1 MFPVEMTM
9 PFTLEEE
16 AELNRLVRLER
27 ESVQILPV
35 KIQTAAGIFESMQV
49 SPTTTTVFFYFPTH
63 GFTIIWSI

>member
-16 AELNRLVRLER
+16 AELNRFVRFER

-49 SPTTTTVFFYFPTH
+49 SQRNDK
-63 GFTIIWSI
+63 

>member
-1 MFPVEMTM
+1 M

-49 SPTTTTVFFYFPTH
+49 SQSNDIPITRTH
-63 GFTIIWSI
+63 SANIGKLNLIMVAWF

>member
-9 PFTLEEE
+9 PFTLEED

-49 SPTTTTVFFYFPTH
+49 SPTTMTVIINYFFTSQRFNNN
-63 GFTIIWSI
+63 